1 MIVVSVQWLTA
12 CRPVS
17 AHHTRTT
24 LKTANTANSLII
36 ASLLFLFSFSSTMC
50 SSQPSS
56 ASSGDVRHVSSSVNL
71 SSVSTHRRSQV
82 PVLFSHRSSP
92 TLAAN
97 ETNWKRTGGRAQSHC
112 PSCRLPATIQ
122 QKEED
127 QLEGERAADAKT
139 VVSLAQQQ
147 SMAGDLARLESIKRQ
162 ILIKLGLNSKPNL
175 SSSVI
180 PPRDFILE
188 TLLRA
193 EESSVVT
200 RAPHRPSSSSSTS
213 NNNRQ
218 RHHLHHSQADAA
230 SVDNVIVDDD
240 FYGKTSEIIAFGE
253 PGPRLNG
260 QVLAEFSRVQE
271 TAPEPSLRVKSAT
284 LWLHVQMNGTSLT
297 SSSSH
302 MPKSANQRHQPGHQ
316 QQRTSRSPTLY
327 VFRLLPSDVR
337 GSLANATNKDWNEL
351 LLASQKVTIQHSGW
365 MKINITEGVQQWFS
379 TSSPSSVNSNNN
391 NNKLRLLIDCS
402 GCGSTVQPVLFTQR
416 PSVAPV
422 RPEDNTRQQETVN
435 NNNNSNNSNKK
446 KKKKKKRKKRRRRL
460 VLDKEEEE
468 KEEEEREEEEEG
480 RIRQQLEDEGKKAE
494 QLRPFIV
501 IHTDSSSSRRLRRRT
516 PLDCGPTTSACCKQ
530 RFFVSFRA
538 LGWDDWIIAPSGYY
552 ANYCRGDCGSG
563 AAGRAPESFLSY
575 HSHVLDQVRK
585 QLPALAISP
594 SKTKKKKKM
603 QASEQQRQQRL
614 FANYL
619 QPCCAPTKFSSMSL
633 IYFGPDMNIIKRDLP
648 KMVVDECGCP

>member
-1 MIVVSVQWLTA
+1 MLVTFHAFSLETA
-12 CRPVS
+12 
-17 AHHTRTT
+17 
-24 LKTANTANSLII
+24 I
-36 ASLLFLFSFSSTMC
+36 
-50 SSQPSS
+50 
-56 ASSGDVRHVSSSVNL
+56 DSSSSCL
-71 SSVSTHRRSQV
+71 RLACLGRTSRRRRTPAGRDSLPAFSDSS
-82 PVLFSHRSSP
+82 SS
-92 TLAAN
+92 
-97 ETNWKRTGGRAQSHC
+97 TGGRARRHC

-127 QLEGERAADAKT
+127 QLLDGQRPADDDAKT
-139 VVSLAQQQ
+139 LVSLAHQQ
-147 SMAGDLARLESIKRQ
+147 SMAGDFARLESIKRQ
-162 ILIKLGLNSKPNL
+162 ILIKLGLNAKPNL
-175 SSSVI
+175 LSSVI

-200 RAPHRPSSSSSTS
+200 RAPHRPSSSSSTGSGSSS
-213 NNNRQ
+213 NNNKQ

-284 LWLHVQMNGTSLT
+284 LWLHVQINGTSLT
-297 SSSSH
+297 SSSH
-302 MPKSANQRHQPGHQ
+302 LPKSANHHHQRGHQ

-327 VFRLLPSDVR
+327 VFRLLPSDVH
-337 GSLANATNKDWNEL
+337 GPLTNATNKDWNEL

-379 TSSPSSVNSNNN
+379 TSPSSINNN
-391 NNKLRLLIDCS
+391 NNNNSKLRLLVDCS
-402 GCGSTVQPVLFTQR
+402 GCGSTVQPVLFSHR

-422 RPEDNTRQQETVN
+422 RPEDNARQQETV
-435 NNNNSNNSNKK
+435 NKK

-460 VLDKEEEE
+460 VVDKEEEQ
-468 KEEEEREEEEEG
+468 EEEEEEEG
-480 RIRQQLEDEGKKAE
+480 KSRPQLEDGEGKKTE

-563 AAGRAPESFLSY
+563 GAGRAPESFLSY

-585 QLPALAISP
+585 QLPSLAISP
-594 SKTKKKKKM
+594 SKTKKKKKT
-603 QASEQQRQQRL
+603 QSSEQQQRL